1 MRITS
6 GSLKNRKLVAP
17 KGTQTRPTLEIVR
30 KSIFDA
36 LGPSGATGTFLDLF
50 AGSGAMSFE
59 AISRG
64 FSHAYL
70 IENSFEAIKAIKKNI
85 TDLNIEK
92 QITLYKRRAQQ
103 QVVKLKGYTFD
114 MIFIDPPYEK
124 EVDESTEKLSLATL
138 KQVDTLKLLATS
150 GTLIIETTKKAL
162 PENFEEELN
171 NLRLVKTRVI
181 SDTLIYE
188 FAST

>member
-6 GSLKNRKLVAP
+6 GSLRNRKLIAP

-70 IENSFEAIKAIKKNI
+70 IESSFEAVKAIKQNI
-85 TDLNIEK
+85 SALNLED
-92 QITLYKRRAQQ
+92 QVTLYKRHAQQ
-103 QVVKLKGYTFD
+103 QILKFKGQTFD

-124 EVDESTEKLSLATL
+124 EVDESSDKLSLATV
-138 KQVDTLKLLATS
+138 KQVDTLQLLAPS

-162 PENFEEELN
+162 PEGFEEELK